1 MGVKEGGDPLSRDVP
16 TIRDPG
22 TGKLPGVGEGTPY
35 NGLYG
40 DDPPEKGYFFQASGI
55 LGNLSFGLIK
65 RLKRANRCISWLRQ
79 SPENVLVYDL
89 SKFLRL
95 NI

>member
-1 MGVKEGGDPLSRDVP
+1 MMSLLFEILAQANSQGG
-16 TIRDPG
+16 
-22 TGKLPGVGEGTPY
+22 GEGTPY

-40 DDPPEKGYFFQASGI
+40 DDPPEKGYFFQASSV

-89 SKFLRL
+89 SKFLRQ

>member
-1 MGVKEGGDPLSRDVP
+1 MSLLFEILAQANSQGG
-16 TIRDPG
+16 
-22 TGKLPGVGEGTPY
+22 GEGTPY

-40 DDPPEKGYFFQASGI
+40 DDPPEKGYFFQASSV

-79 SPENVLVYDL
+79 RFIKIFKTKHLKQL
-89 SKFLRL
+89 KGFQIL
-95 NI
+95 N

>member
-1 MGVKEGGDPLSRDVP
+1 MGLGREETPYLVMSLLSE
-16 TIRDPG
+16 I
-22 TGKLPGVGEGTPY
+22 LATPY

-79 SPENVLVYDL
+79 SPENVLLYDL

-95 NI
+95 YI